1 MHLGLLSKKET
12 ESPYFSRKQGSSK
25 NEFNAIKLINN
36 FNVICCFSRT
46 LISKL
51 LLLFCKMKVPHQ
63 DQQCKMYRYTFA
75 QYSWCYRNEFAK
87 CICLL
92 SSFSLLKNNCLTKF

>member
-1 MHLGLLSKKET
+1 MHLGFLSKKET

-46 LISKL
+46 LSSKL

-63 DQQCKMYRYTFA
+63 DQQCKSTDTLLHSILGVTEMNLQNAYA
-75 QYSWCYRNEFAK
+75 CYQVFH
-87 CICLL
+87 
-92 SSFSLLKNNCLTKF
+92 